1 MLKIKRYHGKKS
13 NVDTNIYFEEY
24 MNTVAKGMD
33 LVDKIAK
40 VNILMGH
47 SEKKNILAYKPA
59 GFLSRSRATREFG
72 LTKEVIDML
81 GLNSTITRS
90 HFERYLNQNWTDFV

>member
-1 MLKIKRYHGKKS
+1 MNFRQNAEDKTS
-13 NVDTNIYFEEY
+13 NEDTNIFFEEY

-33 LVDKIAK
+33 LDDKNAK
-40 VNILMGH
+40 VNMLLMGH

-72 LTKEVIDML
+72 LTKEVIDIL
-81 GLNSTITRS
+81 GL
-90 HFERYLNQNWTDFV
+90 H